1 MKSKIAEAIHL
12 VTQPVAVYRSK
23 TCPENALQ
31 FQEGVWGCVISM
43 LNAAAEGKTA
53 AFHETNVACKGGQAG
68 LGLNPF
74 TPGVIEYY
82 LSTGEKGP
90 LPGERYKK
98 SPELA
103 LEYINNVPEVDSP
116 DYVVFQPLDQLGDS
130 EPEMIVFLVN
140 ADQLSGLATLA
151 NYDQPTQDNVKLNF
165 GSGCVQAIRY
175 ALAASR
181 DGKSDCFI
189 GLTDPS
195 ARKCIDKNLMSFSIP
210 YRKFLEMEG
219 NVENCFLITDTW
231 KKISDRI

>member
-1 MKSKIAEAIHL
+1 MKSKIAEAICL
-12 VTQPVAVYRSK
+12 NTPPVAVYRSK

-43 LNAAAEGKTA
+43 LNAASEGRTV
-53 AFHETNVACKGGQAG
+53 AFHETNVVCKGGQAG

-74 TPGVIEYY
+74 TPGIIEYY

-90 LPGERYKK
+90 LPGEKYKK
-98 SPELA
+98 SPKLA

-116 DYVVFQPLDQLGDS
+116 DYVVFQPMDQLS
-130 EPEMIVFLVN
+130 EAEPEVVVFLVN

-175 ALAASR
+175 ALAASQN
-181 DGKSDCFI
+181 GENNCFI

-195 ARKCIDKNLMSFSIP
+195 ARKFIDKNLLSFSIP
-210 YRKFLEMEG
+210 YRKFLEMEA
-219 NVENCFLITDTW
+219 NAEECFFGTDTW